1 MYIARFPSHGVDPV
15 TGLGAKGKGG
25 TKGRAQR
32 ACPRCWA
39 PLDMF
44 VAHEDGVARYLN
56 AGCSGKSHYAT
67 TGGKAD
73 VGNGVVAENAVG
85 DELVGDKE
93 RNEVWG
99 DEFCGGS

>member
-1 MYIARFPSHGVDPV
+1 
-15 TGLGAKGKGG
+15 
-25 TKGRAQR
+25 
-32 ACPRCWA
+32 
-39 PLDMF
+39 MF